1 MFLHPVAGHLVAI
14 FGTSNKKLVVLL
26 PMMLIFFVLSSQ
38 FKLCC
43 SGGEGRTDES
53 PLKQSCLDQKEACKL
68 AAEVLVIDL
77 TFIFLRESGVVDLEF
92 YCNEVYYSIP
102 PINVKKHRKL
112 GEDL

>member
-1 MFLHPVAGHLVAI
+1 
-14 FGTSNKKLVVLL
+14 
-26 PMMLIFFVLSSQ
+26 MMLIFFVLSSQ

-68 AAEVLVIDL
+68 
-77 TFIFLRESGVVDLEF
+77 GVVDLVF